1 MDGKPKRVK
10 RRRSAKPLTQ
20 DPRRLWR
27 ARYTAGKTLR
37 QAADAAGISFGHLSD
52 LENGRQSAGVK
63 TLAALA
69 QAYGLDIGDLLSD
82 EAGPADEPHGAVAA

>member
-27 ARYTAGKTLR
+27 ARIAAGKTLR
-37 QAADAAGISFGHLSD
+37 EAAEAAGISFGYLSD
-52 LENGRQSAGVK
+52 LENGNESAGVK

-69 QAYGLDIGDLLSD
+69 RAYGRQISDLM
-82 EAGPADEPHGAVAA
+82 PAEPRNKAA